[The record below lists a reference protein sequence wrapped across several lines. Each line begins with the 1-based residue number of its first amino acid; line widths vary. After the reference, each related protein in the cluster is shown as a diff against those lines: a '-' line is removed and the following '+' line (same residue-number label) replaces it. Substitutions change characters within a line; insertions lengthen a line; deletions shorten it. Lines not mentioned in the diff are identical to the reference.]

1 MAGGGPEGR
10 SSLERQGRVH
20 GAGGRLQPRGPQE
33 AARVEASPACPG
45 PRSPSR
51 ASAQVRAV
59 SLGSGGGGLGQGP
72 CGGGALTGAPMGVS
86 FCSLRPSAPSLWALQ
101 TLPYAVIQADRHP
114 HLHPPPVTL
123 KSILGGRADHS
134 IAGDK
139 AEDLCIVGPD
149 APASHSQLLT
159 GRLKRPGIAHSTFLP
174 AWSFQSPE
182 PGSAPQTGR
191 PFPIGRAALFS
202 ADHGQST
209 PGTKTRSE
217 AEPVMTFTGP
227 PSHADPAFSSKTS
240 LT

>member
-1 MAGGGPEGR
+1 MAGDGPEGC

-20 GAGGRLQPRGPQE
+20 GAGGGPQPRGPQG
-33 AARVEASPACPG
+33 APRVGSAPACPG

-51 ASAQVRAV
+51 ASAQVREDA
-59 SLGSGGGGLGQGP
+59 LGDADGPGQG
-72 CGGGALTGAPMGVS
+72 ALWRSALSGVPAGVS
-86 FCSLRPSAPSLWALQ
+86 FCSLQPSAPSLWGLK
-101 TLPYAVIQADRHP
+101 TLPYTVIQADRHP
-114 HLHPPPVTL
+114 QLHPPPVTL
-123 KSILGGRADHS
+123 KSILGGRLDHP
-134 IAGDK
+134 ITGDK

-159 GRLKRPGIAHSTFLP
+159 GRLKQPGIAHSTFLP
-174 AWSFQSPE
+174 AWSFQSPA
-182 PGSAPQTGR
+182 PGSAPQRGR
-191 PFPIGRAALFS
+191 PFPVRRAAPFS

-227 PSHADPAFSSKTS
+227 SSHADPAFSSKTS